1 MSKIKATGLTGNI
14 SINVVKGSVF
24 ITGTLAGTQVDY
36 DSFIKEIYDKY
47 PDKIVFNSVSF
58 NKLTITE
65 TNAEMTSD
73 FEDENGERV
82 LDELKI
88 LYVGMLPVKSI
99 IQNPTFKL
107 INETNKLKID
117 NVIKVLGAFTPLVL
131 DKNLQ
136 VIDGNLRLQLAIEN
150 NYKELPVV
158 VYDCEGVK
166 ANSLRLL
173 MNRSSELQRW
183 NFDDIDPFID
193 SVPQIQAIAEPLG
206 FFGTKLLPTSFFANS
221 IVEYV
226 IDPFNKPQQGYR
238 QEYGL
243 AEWAKLRREQM
254 AEQVKQKYAKKRSK
268 RNDENTVSLFDLIP
282 KEEDFLATEEPYKK
296 AEEVVEKWEI
306 EGRRIAKVFDEKRKA
321 EILGQGKNWQNT
333 QRKSRVFANDERA
346 KFEDKVRNS
355 DLTDEQKSYI
365 LDNIDDF
372 AGMTIKDIK
381 EELASD
387 VTE

>member
-36 DSFIKEIYDKY
+36 DNFIKEIYDKY

-99 IQNPTFKL
+99 TQNPTFKL

-268 RNDENTVSLFDLIP
+268 RNDENIVSLFDLIP

-381 EELASD
+381 EELTSD

>member
-36 DSFIKEIYDKY
+36 DSFIKEVYDKY

-254 AEQVKQKYAKKRSK
+254 AEQVKQKYAKKRSR

-381 EELASD
+381 EELTSD

>member
-36 DSFIKEIYDKY
+36 DNFIKEIYDKY

-150 NYKELPVV
+150 SYKELPVV

-254 AEQVKQKYAKKRSK
+254 AEQVKQKYAKKKSK

-296 AEEVVEKWEI
+296 AEEVVEKWEL

-381 EELASD
+381 EELTSN

>member
-36 DSFIKEIYDKY
+36 DGFIKEIYDKY

-58 NKLTITE
+58 NKLTIAE

-73 FEDENGERV
+73 FEDENGERL

-88 LYVGMLPVKSI
+88 LYIGMLPVKSI

-254 AEQVKQKYAKKRSK
+254 AEQVKQKYAKKRSR

-346 KFEDKVRNS
+346 KFEGKVRNS

>member
-36 DSFIKEIYDKY
+36 DSFIKEIYYKY

-381 EELASD
+381 EELTSN

>member
-36 DSFIKEIYDKY
+36 DNFIKEIYDKY
-47 PDKIVFNSVSF
+47 PDKIVFNSISF

-99 IQNPTFKL
+99 IQNTTFKL

-321 EILGQGKNWQNT
+321 EILSQGKNWQNT

-381 EELASD
+381 EELTSN

>member
-14 SINVVKGSVF
+14 SVNVVKGSVF

-36 DSFIKEIYDKY
+36 DNFVKEIYDKY

-65 TNAEMTSD
+65 TNAEITSD

-82 LDELKI
+82 LDELKV

-99 IQNPTFKL
+99 TQNPTFKL

-254 AEQVKQKYAKKRSK
+254 AEQVKQKYAKKRSR

-282 KEEDFLATEEPYKK
+282 KEEDFLVTEEPYKK

-381 EELASD
+381 EELTSD

>member
-254 AEQVKQKYAKKRSK
+254 AEQVKQKYAKKRSR

-381 EELASD
+381 EELTSN

>member
-36 DSFIKEIYDKY
+36 DNFIKEIYDKY

-254 AEQVKQKYAKKRSK
+254 AEQVKQKYAKKRSR

-355 DLTDEQKSYI
+355 DLTDEQKLYI

-381 EELASD
+381 EELTSD

>member
-14 SINVVKGSVF
+14 SVNVVKGSVF

-36 DSFIKEIYDKY
+36 DNFIKEIYDKY

-99 IQNPTFKL
+99 TQNPTFKL

-158 VYDCEGVK
+158 VYDCEGIK

-381 EELASD
+381 EELTSN

>member
-36 DSFIKEIYDKY
+36 DNFIKEIYDKY

-99 IQNPTFKL
+99 TQNPTFKL

-254 AEQVKQKYAKKRSK
+254 AEQIKQKYAKKRSR

-296 AEEVVEKWEI
+296 AEEVIEKWEI

-381 EELASD
+381 EELTSD

>member
-73 FEDENGERV
+73 FEDGNDERV

-88 LYVGMLPVKSI
+88 LYVGMLSVKSI

-282 KEEDFLATEEPYKK
+282 KEEDFLVTEEPYKK

-381 EELASD
+381 EELTSD

>member
-36 DSFIKEIYDKY
+36 DNFIKEIYDKY

-73 FEDENGERV
+73 FEDGNDERI

-99 IQNPTFKL
+99 TQNPTFKL

-321 EILGQGKNWQNT
+321 EILSQGKNWQNT

-372 AGMTIKDIK
+372 ADMTIKDIK
-381 EELASD
+381 EELTSD

>member
-14 SINVVKGSVF
+14 SVNVVKGSVF

-47 PDKIVFNSVSF
+47 PVIVFNSVSF

-65 TNAEMTSD
+65 THAEMTSD
-73 FEDENGERV
+73 FEDGNDERV

-158 VYDCEGVK
+158 VYDCEGIK

-254 AEQVKQKYAKKRSK
+254 AEQVKQKYAKKKSK

-296 AEEVVEKWEI
+296 AKEVVEKWEL
-306 EGRRIAKVFDEKRKA
+306 EGRRIAK
-321 EILGQGKNWQNT
+321 
-333 QRKSRVFANDERA
+333 S
-346 KFEDKVRNS
+346 
-355 DLTDEQKSYI
+355 
-365 LDNIDDF
+365 
-372 AGMTIKDIK
+372 
-381 EELASD
+381 
-387 VTE
+387 

>member
-65 TNAEMTSD
+65 TDAEMTSD
-73 FEDENGERV
+73 FEDGNDERV

-99 IQNPTFKL
+99 IQNPIFKL

-296 AEEVVEKWEI
+296 AEEVVEKWEL

-346 KFEDKVRNS
+346 KFENKVRNS

-381 EELASD
+381 EELTNN

>member
-14 SINVVKGSVF
+14 SVNVVKGSVF

-254 AEQVKQKYAKKRSK
+254 AEQVKQKYAKKRSR

-381 EELASD
+381 EELTSN

>member
-14 SINVVKGSVF
+14 SVNVVKGSVF

-36 DSFIKEIYDKY
+36 DNFIKEIYDKY

-254 AEQVKQKYAKKRSK
+254 AEQVKQKYAKKRSR

-282 KEEDFLATEEPYKK
+282 KEEDFLTTEEPYKK
-296 AEEVVEKWEI
+296 AEEVVEKWEV

-346 KFEDKVRNS
+346 KFEDKIRNS

-365 LDNIDDF
+365 LDNLDDF
-372 AGMTIKDIK
+372 AGMTINDIK
-381 EELASD
+381 EELTSD

>member
-36 DSFIKEIYDKY
+36 DSFVKEVYDKY

-73 FEDENGERV
+73 FEDGNDERI

-99 IQNPTFKL
+99 TQNPTFKL

-254 AEQVKQKYAKKRSK
+254 AEQVKQKYAKKRSR

-381 EELASD
+381 EELTSD

>member
-381 EELASD
+381 EELTSD

>member
-158 VYDCEGVK
+158 VYDCEGIK

-254 AEQVKQKYAKKRSK
+254 AEQVKQKYAKKKSK

-381 EELASD
+381 EELTSN

>member
-36 DSFIKEIYDKY
+36 DNFIKEIYDKY

-73 FEDENGERV
+73 FEDGNDERI

-107 INETNKLKID
+107 INETNKLKVD

-136 VIDGNLRLQLAIEN
+136 VIDGNLRLQLAMEN

-296 AEEVVEKWEI
+296 AEEVVEKWEL

>member
-73 FEDENGERV
+73 FEDENDERV

-381 EELASD
+381 EELTSN

>member
-14 SINVVKGSVF
+14 SVNVVKGSVF

-36 DSFIKEIYDKY
+36 DNFIKEIYDKY

-183 NFDDIDPFID
+183 NLDDIDPFID

-254 AEQVKQKYAKKRSK
+254 AEQVKQKYAKKRSR

-381 EELASD
+381 EELTSN

>member
-36 DSFIKEIYDKY
+36 DNFIKEIYDKY

-158 VYDCEGVK
+158 VYDCEGIK

-193 SVPQIQAIAEPLG
+193 SAPQIQAIAEPLG

-254 AEQVKQKYAKKRSK
+254 AEQVKQKYAKKKSK

-381 EELASD
+381 EELTSN